1 MLITAGSNI
10 LKFTVFPTRVL
21 TYKTIKLDDIV
32 NKKNRL
38 EKARLTPPPL
48 FPGSIRDNKD
58 SQNKDL
64 GSSSAVIVHTG

>member
-10 LKFTVFPTRVL
+10 LKFTVFPTRFL

-38 EKARLTPPPL
+38 EVARLPHPL